1 MAWSIGIDIGGTKI
15 AGGLVD
21 ESGRIVQHERVA
33 TPATDPHNIVVAVGG
48 LIQRLAEQSP
58 QPLTGAGVA
67 SAGYIDKIGST
78 VLFAPNLAW
87 RDEPLKARLA
97 AYTDLPVLIENDAN
111 AAAFGEF
118 RHGAGRDI
126 DDMIMVTVGTGVGG
140 GIVIG
145 GRLLRGA
152 FGLAGEIG
160 HMRVVPGGTRCGCG
174 NRGCLEAYGSGTA
187 LVREAREMVISG
199 SAYAARLAEL
209 CHDDPSTLIGAQVT
223 QAAQEGDPASQ
234 ELLSELGRWIG
245 EACASLAALFD
256 PELFVIGGGVA
267 DAGDLLLEPIH
278 AGFAAQLTGRGY
290 RPEAKFVKAELGND
304 AGVIGAAA
312 LAAEL
317 PAPDGTPEAARG

>member
-21 ESGRIVQHERVA
+21 ESGRIVHKERVA

-48 LIQRLAEQSP
+48 LIQRLAQRSP

-67 SAGYIDKIGST
+67 SAGYVDKIGST

-97 AYTDLPVLIENDAN
+97 AFTDLPVLIENDAN

-118 RHGAGRDI
+118 RHGAGRHI

-209 CHDDPSTLIGAQVT
+209 CGGDPSTLIGAQVT

-234 ELLSELGRWIG
+234 ELLAELGRWIG

-290 RPEAKFVKAELGND
+290 RPEAHFVKAELGND

-317 PAPDGTPEAARG
+317 PAPDSPAPEVLG

>member
-21 ESGRIVQHERVA
+21 ETGQIIKKDRVA
-33 TPATDPHNIVVAVGG
+33 TPASDPQHIVVAAGA
-48 LIQRLAEQSP
+48 LIQSLAEASP
-58 QPLTGAGVA
+58 EPISGAGVA
-67 SAGYIDKIGST
+67 SAGYIDKVGSN

-97 AYTDLPVLIENDAN
+97 AYTDVPVLIENDAN
-111 AAAFGEF
+111 AAAYGEF
-118 RHGAGRDI
+118 RYGAGRDV

-140 GIVIG
+140 GVVIG
-145 GRLLRGA
+145 GKLLRGSY
-152 FGLAGEIG
+152 GLAGEIG
-160 HMRVVPGGTRCGCG
+160 HLRVVPGGNRCGCG

-187 LVREAREMVISG
+187 LVREAREMVLSG
-199 SAYAARLAEL
+199 TAYAARLSEL
-209 CHDDPSTLIGAQVT
+209 CGGDASTLVGAQVT
-223 QAAQEGDPASQ
+223 QAAQEGDPASV
-234 ELLSELGRWIG
+234 ELLSEVGRWIG

-267 DAGDLLLEPIH
+267 DAGDLLLDPVH

-290 RPEAKFVKAELGND
+290 RPEASFIKAELGND

-312 LAAEL
+312 LAAQL
-317 PAPDGTPEAARG
+317 PAPEDVLP